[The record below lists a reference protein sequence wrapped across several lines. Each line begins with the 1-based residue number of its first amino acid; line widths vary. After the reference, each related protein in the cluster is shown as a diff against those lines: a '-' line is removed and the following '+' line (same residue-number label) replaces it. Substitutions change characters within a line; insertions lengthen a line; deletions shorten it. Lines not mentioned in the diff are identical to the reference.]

1 MNSLGGQVGSG
12 EISQSTGVKSI
23 AVGESPN
30 PVLFGRHCLLGLNGR
45 NQTLVGRLH
54 RGQHGLPRGL
64 SQLLSGG
71 RLHLKGR

>member
-64 SQLLSGG
+64 S
-71 RLHLKGR
+71 